1 MTGRRVAEQTP
12 VVAFEHVDVTFRARG
27 GTTDAVRDVDLA
39 VHANEFVCIIG
50 PSGCGKTTLLRPT
63 DYFHVTEITYPYGMD
78 AALVEVDPETGLVRI
93 LKYVIAADVGRALNP
108 LIADG
113 QTVGGMAQGVG
124 AALLEE
130 LVYDADGQ
138 LLTTSFMDYLLP
150 TAAEMPETV
159 VLRHQGGHPSRHNPL
174 GAKGAG
180 EGGILAAPATLAN
193 AVEGALRPLRVTV
206 DRLPLSPDRVL
217 ALVRDARRRA

>member
-1 MTGRRVAEQTP
+1 MLALAARLLEAGVPDLVMEDGRVSVRG
-12 VVAFEHVDVTFRARG
+12 FSSRSVTFRQLAKAAQPG
-27 GTTDAVRDVDLA
+27 AALPAGMTPGLDA
-39 VHANEFVCIIG
+39 
-50 PSGCGKTTLLRPT
+50 T
-63 DYFHVTEITYPYGMD
+63 DYFHVTECTYPYGMD

-108 LIADG
+108 LIVDG

-138 LLTTSFMDYLLP
+138 LLTTSFMDYLVP
-150 TAAEMPETV
+150 TAADMPETV
-159 VLRHQGGHPSRHNPL
+159 VLRLQGGHPSRHNPL

-180 EGGILAAPATLAN
+180 EGGILAAPAALAN
-193 AVEGALRPLRVTV
+193 AVEDALRPLGVTV

-217 ALVRDARRRA
+217 ALVRDARGSCAL